1 MSRALSEFLGGFVLP
16 LLGGGGVQVTA
27 PLRIEDVRE
36 MAGGLPQARSADLEL
51 LRQRQAEAVIADP
64 VLDEVE
70 GEELGLWAGLHNVL
84 VFDHPERARVWTRRI
99 TWRRVE
105 AATRTLLSLGQARS
119 LTAALARHA
128 AVGPFLDLHRRD
140 VILLTLEGE
149 ERYMGQPVPRRRMR
163 FSHREESVH
172 WLFGEHNPEVASL
185 MPDVLW
191 ASPVTCLLRPLLAP
205 QGWSP
210 LIAAPY
216 LFERSFARA
225 VTYAWAASRQ
235 WIEIGGAVM
244 SGLLASIL
252 PPSELPEAPPHQ
264 GDTDARSVGPRA
276 LGPGRAPLA
285 LPGSTFNAGPEEIG
299 ALVGALIHLHVL
311 KVLELGARL
320 GVATATRERSVR
332 MFLALPLLAERLR
345 PHLGDPLSPPGRPQG
360 FDAQVARRWTEYTD
374 HLTEVLP
381 RDVVE
386 NLRATLV
393 PRIVKEAP

>member
-1 MSRALSEFLGGFVLP
+1 MSRVLSEFLGGFVLP

-27 PLRIEDVRE
+27 PLRLEHYKE
-36 MAGGLPQARSADLEL
+36 MAGALPQTSSADLTL
-51 LRQRQAEAVIADP
+51 LRQQQAEAVIAEPILEDAD
-64 VLDEVE
+64 LD
-70 GEELGLWAGLHNVL
+70 ELGLWIGLHNVL
-84 VFDHPERARVWTRRI
+84 VFDHPDRARVWTRRI
-99 TWRRVE
+99 TWRRLE
-105 AATRTLLSLGQARS
+105 AATRTMLAIGQPRA
-119 LTAALARHA
+119 LEAALARHT
-128 AVGPFLDLHRRD
+128 AVGPFLDLERRD

-149 ERYMGQPVPRRRMR
+149 ERYMGQPVPKRRMR
-163 FSHREESVH
+163 LSHREESVH
-172 WLFGEHNPEVASL
+172 WLFGEHHPEVASL

-191 ASPVTCLLRPLLAP
+191 ASPVTCILRPLLAP

-216 LFERSFARA
+216 LRERAFARA

-252 PPSELPEAPPHQ
+252 PPSEVSEPAGQ
-264 GDTDARSVGPRA
+264 GTTDARSVGPRA

-345 PHLGDPLSPPGRPQG
+345 PVLGDPLSPPGRSQG

-393 PRIVKEAP
+393 PRIVKEDP